1 MHFLQLALFALFL
14 WFVGDN
20 VLRGNIRR
28 IIKLYLLYII
38 YIYRAR
44 LCGEKVQKL
53 QSAKS
58 AKVALSYVGV
68 APSRM
73 CVPCRFGHG
82 CVAVSDFCPLRI
94 FADFGVKLRIFATF
108 PKDCER
114 F

>member
-44 LCGEKVQKL
+44 LCGEKCKSCKVQKVQKL
-53 QSAKS
+53 HF
-58 AKVALSYVGV
+58 
-68 APSRM
+68 RM
-73 CVPCRFGHG
+73 LGWLRHECVCL
-82 CVAVSDFCPLRI
+82 AVSDMGALRSRT
-94 FADFGVKLRIFATF
+94 FAPCGYSQISG
-108 PKDCER
+108 
-114 F
+114 